1 MKERWAEIFDEKLE
15 EALER
20 GLKHPEDWAAE
31 EASQELREQ
40 MSIEADRI
48 YDHWKDREAGL

>member
-1 MKERWAEIFDEKLE
+1 MKERWFRIYEEKLT
-15 EALER
+15 EAEER

-40 MSIEADRI
+40 MAVECDRI
-48 YDHWKDREAGL
+48 YDSWKDREAGL